1 MERKMSQYIK
11 IGLVIPVMIVFS
23 SIAGC
28 GSNEKEL
35 ILTPQQEIE
44 IADRLTPVG
53 KVVLKKDIAETLSA
67 VISAP
72 SAPKVELSEGSE
84 HIVKMLNSGV
94 GGNMIFEP
102 AVIKVSKGDTIHFK
116 ATDMSHN
123 AVSLDGMIPNGA
135 TSWAGELNQDISVT
149 LDTEGVYVYQ
159 CDPHAMMAM
168 IGVVQVGEAV
178 NLSEVKDLASKK
190 KSTFIMNSDRLN
202 TYLSQL

>member
-1 MERKMSQYIK
+1 MTLYKK
-11 IGLVIPVMIVFS
+11 IILSIPVMILLLIVS
-23 SIAGC
+23 GC

-35 ILTPQQEIE
+35 VLTAQQEKE
-44 IADRLTPVG
+44 IAERLAPIG
-53 KVVLKKDIAETLSA
+53 QVVLKKDIVDTISNVASA
-67 VISAP
+67 T
-72 SAPKVELSEGSE
+72 SAPKIELSSGSE

-123 AVSLDGMIPNGA
+123 SASMADMIPNGA
-135 TSWAGELNQDISVT
+135 TSWSGPMNEDISIKF
-149 LDTEGVYVYQ
+149 DTEGVYVYQ

-168 IGVVQVGEAV
+168 IGVIQVGDAI
-178 NLSEVKDLASKK
+178 NLSEIKELSGEK
-190 KSTFIMNSDRLN
+190 KSTFMMNSDRLD